1 MPEVSIWQKC
11 DYVVYGETG
20 MYSASKENLEY
31 YGVLGDKEIKDKRK
45 EWKNKD
51 AQTTQTNEI
60 KP

>member
-1 MPEVSIWQKC
+1 
-11 DYVVYGETG
+11 